1 MQIAEMRKNPPGRK
15 PRKAKLNPGA
25 NALQHGLTAKTCM
38 LADEDPDDLVDEIRE
53 KFDPQNTDDY
63 FLIERMAKA
72 RIRYNGIMLIEAS
85 IFNLRLVVDKA
96 PPPLMEAQGETC
108 QRAWAYMRDAN
119 GGNALSKL
127 SRYETPLLREYD
139 RSRGELEKMQKIRAA
154 KPEPPPIG
162 DELRK
167 EPNPPITPI
176 KSAPPAMRKPKHH
189 PHQRAARG
197 LAEQTRGGQHA
208 AAGAG
213 AVARCAG
220 DHEPV
225 VG

>member
-1 MQIAEMRKNPPGRK
+1 MRKNPPGRK

-96 PPPLMEAQGETC
+96 PPPQMEAQGETC
-108 QRAWAYMRDAN
+108 QRAWA
-119 GGNALSKL
+119 LSKL
-127 SRYETPLLREYD
+127 SRYETTLLCEYD
-139 RSRGELEKMQKIRAA
+139 RSRAELEKLQKIRAA
-154 KPEPPPIG
+154 KPAPPPIT

-167 EPNPPITPI
+167 EPDPPITPI
-176 KSAPPAMRKPKHH
+176 KSAELPMRKP
-189 PHQRAARG
+189 
-197 LAEQTRGGQHA
+197 
-208 AAGAG
+208 
-213 AVARCAG
+213 
-220 DHEPV
+220 EPDV
-225 VG
+225 PNRPPPATGTPAPTTPNPEPSPEPLL